1 MHEESGDERVRTL
14 SYSLPVHMHEH
25 IDLIQPTTLFARM
38 KNQRSL
44 IHWGASKDVVASP
57 PSGGTI
63 TLPSGIT
70 VDASCNATIT
80 ISCLK
85 QLYNAVD
92 FNASANVGNQI
103 GITGY
108 LNQFAN
114 IEDLQLFYADQLPQA
129 LNTSFKF
136 VSVNGER
143 EKLRILCSSLRTQF
157 IMSVFFH

>member
-1 MHEESGDERVRTL
+1 MKKYDIWVHEESGDTRVRTL
-14 SYSLPVHMHEH
+14 SYSLPEHLHEH
-25 IDLIQPTTLFARM
+25 VDLVQPTTLFARM
-38 KNQRSL
+38 KKQRSL
-44 IHWGASKDVVASP
+44 IHWGTSQDALSSP

-85 QLYNAVD
+85 QLYNAVE

-103 GITGY
+103 GVTGY
-108 LNQFAN
+108 LDQFAN
-114 IEDLQLFYADQLPQA
+114 IADLQLFYADQLPQA

-136 VSVNGER
+136 VSVNGKPIHVLSTE
-143 EKLRILCSSLRTQF
+143 
-157 IMSVFFH
+157 